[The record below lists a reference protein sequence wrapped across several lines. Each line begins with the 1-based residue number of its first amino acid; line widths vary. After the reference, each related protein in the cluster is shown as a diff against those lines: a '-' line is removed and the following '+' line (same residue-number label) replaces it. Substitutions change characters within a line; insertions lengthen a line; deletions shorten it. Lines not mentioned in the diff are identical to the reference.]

1 MFRTT
6 PAGSVQP
13 SGNMTPSLRGK
24 KQSPESMI
32 GNSDGRYAPMGN
44 TSSVIDGEPSHAP
57 RALLLRIWR
66 AVFPAVI
73 GNIPQT
79 PADMLSHLWIPI
91 PRSPVVKS
99 CLHPTAQIGR
109 PVSLNDA
116 SGLTIL
122 TVSPPGSVS
131 IRQDFFWKRVAFH
144 PLFQGCPAV
153 GFPTRIS
160 IRNSFEDGESQR
172 SPKRRL
178 KCRHSPRS
186 KENSPV
192 GSDRHLA
199 DRHRAVP
206 DLLPTQGDSLLG
218 SWHRGTGRAIA
229 FQSHC
234 HARKSPSRVIDARS
248 SERPLCSTSQPAN
261 IASGVMLQ
269 MKQMQEPLSRPSAI

>member
-1 MFRTT
+1 MAFPKMLPFCLIT
-6 PAGSVQP
+6 PHQSRERQQRQRLRSNLLNPCLETLTAGTLP
-13 SGNMTPSLRGK
+13 WGTPPPLSTA
-24 KQSPESMI
+24 M
-32 GNSDGRYAPMGN
+32 
-44 TSSVIDGEPSHAP
+44 PSHAP

-144 PLFQGCPAV
+144 PLLMLSQGCPAV

-160 IRNSFEDGESQR
+160 IRNSFEDGESLLSYHLALLAR
-172 SPKRRL
+172 ASSH
-178 KCRHSPRS
+178 RHSPVVKSCLQSASAFRCRNRPPHS
-186 KENSPV
+186 KV
-192 GSDRHLA
+192 VTR
-199 DRHRAVP
+199 R
-206 DLLPTQGDSLLG
+206 LLL
-218 SWHRGTGRAIA
+218 
-229 FQSHC
+229 
-234 HARKSPSRVIDARS
+234 
-248 SERPLCSTSQPAN
+248 
-261 IASGVMLQ
+261 
-269 MKQMQEPLSRPSAI
+269 